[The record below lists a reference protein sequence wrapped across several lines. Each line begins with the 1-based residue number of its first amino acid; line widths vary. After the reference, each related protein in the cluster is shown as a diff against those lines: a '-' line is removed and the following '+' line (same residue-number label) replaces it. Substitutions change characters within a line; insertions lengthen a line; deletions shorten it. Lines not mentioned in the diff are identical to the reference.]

1 MTPHEAVTWA
11 WQAAS
16 WVCCAT
22 PGKGYSPLL
31 FYLIESLVCRYHLG
45 EHHETL
51 RMARERLTMGRAGQG
66 VSHGRQARLLL
77 IFVRR
82 LTRHVEGYAPPACG
96 WCSDTGVE
104 YRCSRPDY
112 WPVACH
118 ACQPDAHQEQM
129 RFRTAADERRRA
141 RKHDRP

>member
-1 MTPHEAVTWA
+1 MTPKKAVTWA
-11 WQAAS
+11 RQAAH

-22 PGKGYSPLL
+22 PYKGYSPMLL
-31 FYLIESLVCRYHLG
+31 YMVDSLVCRYHLG

-51 RMARERLTMGRAGQG
+51 RMAREWLAMGRVGQG
-66 VSHGRQARLLL
+66 HGYGRQLRLLL

-82 LTRHVEGYAPPACG
+82 LTRHVEGYAPPDCG

-118 ACQPDAHQEQM
+118 ACQPDAHQEQ
-129 RFRTAADERRRA
+129 FRTAGAVTRRRQLNG
-141 RKHDRP
+141 

>member
-1 MTPHEAVTWA
+1 M
-11 WQAAS
+11 
-16 WVCCAT
+16 
-22 PGKGYSPLL
+22 LL
-31 FYLIESLVCRYHLG
+31 YMVDSLVCRYHLG

-51 RMARERLTMGRAGQG
+51 RMAREWLIMGRVGQG
-66 VSHGRQARLLL
+66 RVGQGHGYGRQLRLLL

-82 LTRHVEGYAPPACG
+82 LTRYVEGYAPPACG

-129 RFRTAADERRRA
+129 RFQTAADERRLGRAAERLMEA
-141 RKHDRP
+141 RKRWPGHTH